1 MSFILCGSEARAAN
15 HKMIDH
21 ANANSVSN
29 LRHRRCQRPVL
40 KARRGIATRVI
51 VGEDHGRGPR
61 PEREILGRQRA
72 RRPLNEVAVLLLA
85 EGLGTPH
92 RASPFRGHGQSTAI
106 LNALD
111 AKHDENR
118 IRSRTGEGVGDH
130 SYRMISLEPARN
142 ASLIDAAT

>member
-1 MSFILCGSEARAAN
+1 MVDDTDAQPSPDSYKRVRQLAI
-15 HKMIDH
+15 
-21 ANANSVSN
+21 
-29 LRHRRCQRPVL
+29 L

-51 VGEDHGRGPR
+51 VSEDHGRGPR
-61 PEREILGRQRA
+61 PERNREILGRQRA

-85 EGLGTPH
+85 EGFGTPH

-111 AKHDENR
+111 AKHDENH

>member
-1 MSFILCGSEARAAN
+1 M
-15 HKMIDH
+15 
-21 ANANSVSN
+21 
-29 LRHRRCQRPVL
+29 
-40 KARRGIATRVI
+40 
-51 VGEDHGRGPR
+51 
-61 PEREILGRQRA
+61 RQCL
-72 RRPLNEVAVLLLA
+72 RRPLDECAELLLA

-118 IRSRTGEGVGDH
+118 IRSRTGEGVGGH